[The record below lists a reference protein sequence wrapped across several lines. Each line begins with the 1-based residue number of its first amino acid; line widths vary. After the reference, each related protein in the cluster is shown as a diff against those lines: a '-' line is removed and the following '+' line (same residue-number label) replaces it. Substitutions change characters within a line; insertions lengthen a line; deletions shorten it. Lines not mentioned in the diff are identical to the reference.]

1 MGYRPRASTEQKRHD
16 ILLAASEVFGKK
28 GTSNATLEEIAEK
41 VGMTRA
47 GLLHHFGSKK
57 ALLLEVIKFRDTND
71 LEELEHKRMPEGAEL
86 FRHLIDT
93 VRLNVSRP
101 SIVRTFI
108 TLSSESVTDD
118 NPGREYFA
126 KRYDDLRSEIE
137 DALIA
142 LAKEKKA
149 TINIA
154 QAEQASCAIIGL
166 MDGLQLQW
174 LLEPNKVDLIKS
186 TEYGI
191 RTIVASVLSV
201 PNDDDLF

>member
-1 MGYRPRASTEQKRHD
+1 MGYRPRVSTEQKRRE

-28 GTSNATLEEIAEK
+28 GTSGATLEEIADK

-57 ALLLEVIKFRDTND
+57 ALLLAVIKFRDAND
-71 LEELEHKRMPEGAEL
+71 LEALKRSHMPKGADL

-108 TLSSESVTDD
+108 TLSSESVTDG
-118 NPGREYFA
+118 NPGRNYFA
-126 KRYDDLRSEIE
+126 KRYDDLRGEIE
-137 DALIA
+137 DALIE

-154 QAEQASCAIIGL
+154 QAEQASSAIIGL
-166 MDGLQLQW
+166 MDGIQLQW
-174 LLEPNKVDLIKS
+174 LLEPQKVDLVES

-191 RTIVASVLSV
+191 RTIVSSVLSV
-201 PNDDDLF
+201 PNDDSLF